1 MEDSPSFFPPTARHR
16 YTRAQKIAM
25 VEESMRPGVSIAS
38 VARAHG
44 INANQLHKWR
54 YAYKTGVRSLR
65 QEHSRACGVELL
77 PIELQARSLSEQVLQ
92 QAPELQKSV
101 KGASRRVSE
110 GHIELAVGQYRLCV
124 HGYVQ
129 PEALRSVLQA
139 LRA

>member
-1 MEDSPSFFPPTARHR
+1 MEDSPSFFLPTARHR

-54 YAYKTGVRSLR
+54 YAYKTGVRSLG
-65 QEHSRACGVELL
+65 QEGSRACGVELL

-101 KGASRRVSE
+101 KARKRVSE

-129 PEALRSVLQA
+129 PDALRAVLQA

>member
-1 MEDSPSFFPPTARHR
+1 MEDSPSFFLPTARHR

-77 PIELQARSLSEQVLQ
+77 PIELQARSLSEQVLRQ
-92 QAPELQKSV
+92 VPTLQKSV
-101 KGASRRVSE
+101 KGASRSVSE
-110 GHIELAVGQYRLCV
+110 GHIEFAVGQYRLCV

-129 PEALRSVLQA
+129 AEALRSVLQA

>member
-1 MEDSPSFFPPTARHR
+1 MEDSPSFFLPTARHR

-77 PIELQARSLSEQVLQ
+77 PIELQARSLSEQVLR
-92 QAPELQKSV
+92 QAPTLQKSV
-101 KGASRRVSE
+101 KGASRSVSE
-110 GHIELAVGQYRLCV
+110 GHIEFAVGQYRLCV

-129 PEALRSVLQA
+129 AEALRSVLQA

>member
-1 MEDSPSFFPPTARHR
+1 MEDSPSFFLPTARHR

-54 YAYKTGVRSLR
+54 YAYKTGVRSLG

-77 PIELQARSLSEQVLQ
+77 PIELQARSLSEQVLRQ
-92 QAPELQKSV
+92 VPTLQKSV
-101 KGASRRVSE
+101 KGASRSVSE
-110 GHIELAVGQYRLCV
+110 GHIEFAVGQYRLCV

-129 PEALRSVLQA
+129 AEALRSVLQA

>member
-1 MEDSPSFFPPTARHR
+1 MEDSPSFFLPTARHR

-54 YAYKTGVRSLR
+54 YAYKTGARSLG
-65 QEHSRACGVELL
+65 QEGSRACGVELL

-101 KGASRRVSE
+101 KARKRVSE

-129 PEALRSVLQA
+129 PDALRAVLQA